1 MSKAIKIW
9 LIVAAALILIGSMI
23 FVGVMSLM
31 EWNFMNLSTDK
42 VVENEHEIS
51 ADLKNIIINST
62 TSDIKI
68 LPSNDEKIRIKCRET
83 KKLEHEVYAIN
94 DTLEIVLNDERKW
107 YEHIQIGINLSIPT
121 VTVYLPQKEYDSLTV
136 KSSASKV
143 EVEKALC
150 FGNINIEVS
159 TGDVDCDASVK
170 ESLKIKASTGDID
183 VENASVGSLELSA
196 STGKITA
203 SKIDCEGDVNVS
215 VSTGKVTLSDIRCNN
230 LISTGDTGD
239 ITLLNVVAAE
249 KFDIN
254 RSTGDVRLEGCDASE
269 IFIVTDTGRVSGSL
283 LSSKIFVTKTD
294 TGDIDVPYSD
304 GDGRCEIR
312 TDTGDVIITV
322 KG

>member
-1 MSKAIKIW
+1 MRKAIKIW
-9 LIVAAALILIGSMI
+9 LIVAAALILIGGMI

-215 VSTGKVTLSDIRCNN
+215 VSMGKVTLSDIRCNN
-230 LISTGDTGD
+230 LISTGDTSD
-239 ITLLNVVAAE
+239 ITLINVVAAE

-254 RSTGDVRLEGCDASE
+254 RSTGDVRLEGCDASD

-294 TGDIDVPYSD
+294 MGDIDVPYSD
-304 GDGRCEIR
+304 GDGRCEIK
-312 TDTGDVIITV
+312 TDTGDIRITV
-322 KG
+322 QK